1 MRHFLFIAIAALT
14 LFGAAQTAEAASL
27 ENAERLT
34 DAMGLQS
41 EIDKAIGD
49 AVASIRTQLK
59 QQGMAPEKV
68 DDFVTALRDELDAG
82 ADDLIGD
89 IARSYADRF
98 SDAEIDDLI
107 SFFESPT
114 GRKLVAVQ
122 NELAQEQAEAI
133 IRWIAGALD
142 KAAGKLNGASASV

>member
-14 LFGAAQTAEAASL
+14 LFAAAQSAEAASV

-49 AVASIRTQLK
+49 AVASIETQLK
-59 QQGMAPEKV
+59 QQGIASEKV

-82 ADDLIGD
+82 ADDLIAD
-89 IARSYADRF
+89 IARSYAERF

-114 GRKLVAVQ
+114 GRKLVTVQ

-133 IRWIAGALD
+133 IRWVAGALD
-142 KAAGKLNGASASV
+142 KASVKLNGASASV